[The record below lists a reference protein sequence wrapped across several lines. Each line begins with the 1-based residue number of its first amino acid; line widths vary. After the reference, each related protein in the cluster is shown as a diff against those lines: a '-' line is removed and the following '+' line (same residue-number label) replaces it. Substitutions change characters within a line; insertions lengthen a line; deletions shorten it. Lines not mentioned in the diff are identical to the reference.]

1 MSSTFFGLSIGS
13 SGLNAFHA
21 AINTTANNISNV
33 QTEGYSKQVTN
44 LEASSALRVF
54 QRYGTTGTG
63 VTAKGVTQ
71 VRDLYYDEKY
81 WNNQAKYGEYD
92 KKLYYMEQIENYFTD
107 SAAVEGFSRIYA
119 KAFNALD
126 TVSTNAGDTAVRNEF
141 ISDMTNLMTYF
152 NTKGVQ
158 LQDLQSTINEEIK
171 STVDNVNSI
180 IQKITSLN
188 KQINVIELE
197 GSHANELRDERA
209 KLVDELSEII
219 PVEVRED
226 KVINSNFEDMYT
238 GATHYTVKLN
248 GRLLVDTYECTLLDT
263 RTRAQKDNQCDVSG
277 LYDVVWSDSGAKID
291 MNAKSMTGALKALF
305 QVRDGNN
312 LENLRGTVTGAG
324 TNEIKVSYPDTCKD
338 IMTMNMPH
346 EGTVTINST
355 EYAYNGFT
363 FETDDQ
369 GNIVE
374 YIFNTTEPLDVDT
387 AGKLIGSQAQ
397 VGEGVDYKGIPY
409 YQNQMSTFL
418 RSFTKKFN
426 ELQRQGYDLSG
437 NKMGSFFVGN
447 HETDKG
453 EYVFTDE
460 ATDAERAAGTA
471 ARTVDAGNAYTNESD
486 TYYRLT
492 ALNADVADQTKDN
505 PKIFA
510 TTRYNMKNDT
520 EVDGKKI
527 YQKDAGV
534 DAFDLVTELQ
544 KLQKDVEI
552 FRGSGGDGFLQCVY
566 ADVTVDTQQCT
577 VFQENFY
584 NIRETIDSQRT
595 SVKGV
600 DEDEEAQDLVKFQ
613 NAYNLSSKCIQVLS
627 EMYDRLI
634 TQTGV

>member
-81 WNNQAKYGEYD
+81 WNNQSKYGEYD
-92 KKLYYMEQIENYFTD
+92 KKLYYMDQIENYFTD

-248 GRLLVDTYECTLLDT
+248 G
-263 RTRAQKDNQCDVSG
+263 
-277 LYDVVWSDSGAKID
+277 
-291 MNAKSMTGALKALF
+291 
-305 QVRDGNN
+305 
-312 LENLRGTVTGAG
+312 
-324 TNEIKVSYPDTCKD
+324 
-338 IMTMNMPH
+338 
-346 EGTVTINST
+346 
-355 EYAYNGFT
+355 
-363 FETDDQ
+363 
-369 GNIVE
+369 
-374 YIFNTTEPLDVDT
+374 
-387 AGKLIGSQAQ
+387 
-397 VGEGVDYKGIPY
+397 
-409 YQNQMSTFL
+409 
-418 RSFTKKFN
+418 
-426 ELQRQGYDLSG
+426 
-437 NKMGSFFVGN
+437 
-447 HETDKG
+447 
-453 EYVFTDE
+453 
-460 ATDAERAAGTA
+460 
-471 ARTVDAGNAYTNESD
+471 
-486 TYYRLT
+486 
-492 ALNADVADQTKDN
+492 
-505 PKIFA
+505 
-510 TTRYNMKNDT
+510 
-520 EVDGKKI
+520 
-527 YQKDAGV
+527 
-534 DAFDLVTELQ
+534 
-544 KLQKDVEI
+544 
-552 FRGSGGDGFLQCVY
+552 
-566 ADVTVDTQQCT
+566 
-577 VFQENFY
+577 
-584 NIRETIDSQRT
+584 
-595 SVKGV
+595 
-600 DEDEEAQDLVKFQ
+600 
-613 NAYNLSSKCIQVLS
+613 
-627 EMYDRLI
+627 
-634 TQTGV
+634 